1 MSPLLVP
8 ILAQAISLTLG
19 DRTEA
24 RYVDEETRRWEAT
37 TSPGAELALRLKRSD
52 YSLGYSPE
60 LTITPLDSKPREKLV
75 FHNVSANANYR
86 FRTTTLTLASTLG
99 FGQINFRTAALRGPA
114 GVVNGEVPDPMDGQP
129 VTDPANPADPA
140 TPDPAGPDPTGG
152 MTGAN
157 PNVDA
162 NGVPLQQG
170 QTQIQNRTVRYL
182 IWNTTL
188 SLSRQLSRQLS
199 VGGYVGY
206 SQQRGLDKASKLA
219 YPSSRGISVGA
230 DVTHLY
236 QLWKRDAFAS
246 SLSAEQAWSFDDTN
260 VLSVV
265 VREDWRH
272 KIATGAA
279 STLGGG
285 LSTTRFSQRDGTVGI
300 SIFPTFNSGI
310 GYSVKLAHGMFGMST
325 GAYAAPVLD
334 PLRATVDPRLGV
346 SGELGWVRESFSTSL
361 SGEAA
366 ISVADSK
373 TNANAVNSFNASYI
387 AAYGIVD
394 GLVVDVGARGTALSF
409 GGATTIP
416 PSWALFAGVSFGHAF
431 MLTGGPK

>member
-1 MSPLLVP
+1 MLPLLVP
-8 ILAQAISLTLG
+8 ILAQAVSLTLG

-24 RYVDEETRRWEAT
+24 RYVDEDATRWEAT

-52 YSLGYSPE
+52 YSLSYSPE
-60 LTITPLDSKPREKLV
+60 LTITPLEHKPREKLV
-75 FHNVSANANYR
+75 FHNLGANATYR
-86 FRTTTLTLASTLG
+86 FRLTTLTLNSTLG
-99 FGQINFRTAALRGPA
+99 LGQINFRTAALRGPA
-114 GVVNGEVPDPMDGQP
+114 GVTNGQVPDPADGQ
-129 VTDPANPADPA
+129 V
-140 TPDPAGPDPTGG
+140 TPDPADPTAPDPAQPDPTGG
-152 MTGAN
+152 MPGAN

-162 NGVPLQQG
+162 NGVPVQQG
-170 QTQIQNRTVRYL
+170 QTEIANRTVRYL
-182 IWNTTL
+182 TWNTTL

-199 VGGYVGY
+199 VGGYTGY
-206 SQQRGLDKASKLA
+206 SEQRGLDKASKLS
-219 YPSSRGISVGA
+219 YPKSRGISVGA

-236 QLWKRDAFAS
+236 QLWKRDSFAS
-246 SLSAEQAWSFDDTN
+246 SLSVEQAWSFDDTN

-285 LSTTRFSQRDGTVGI
+285 LSVTRFSQRDGTVGI

-310 GYSVKLAHGMFGMST
+310 GYSVKAAHGVLSMST

-346 SGELGWVRESFSTSL
+346 SGELGWIRESFSTSL
-361 SGEAA
+361 SGDAA

-373 TNANAVNSFNASYI
+373 TDDNAVNSFNASYI
-387 AAYGIVD
+387 AAYGILE

-409 GGATTIP
+409 GGTTTIP
-416 PSWALFAGVSFGHAF
+416 PSWAVFAGVGFGHAF
-431 MLTGGPK
+431 MLIGGAK